1 MVKKEQKKHTP
12 EPDKSDKRYLKK
24 FEIVETDVEL
34 PIQGQVR
41 DPEDLYKFLKDLEN
55 KSVSKIIGIYLDD
68 KNLFLGHQVFL
79 GSSPKVFDTQLLYH
93 YYALFLAKK
102 FILIIN
108 HPGSTDPTPDEADK
122 KLMRAL
128 QADAQV
134 LSFNPFFAD
143 FIIVAKRSYF
153 SMSTNDGTACHCG
166 HQEYIAE

>member
-1 MVKKEQKKHTP
+1 MAKKEPKRDP
-12 EPDKSDKRYLKK
+12 DKRYLKK

-55 KSVSKIIGIYLDD
+55 ESVSKVIGIYLDD

-79 GSSPKVFDTQLLYH
+79 GMSPKVFDTQLLYH

-102 FILIIN
+102 FIILIN
-108 HPGSTDPTPDEADK
+108 HPDSIDPTPDEADK
-122 KLMRAL
+122 KLIRSL

-134 LSFNPFFAD
+134 LSFKPFFAD

-153 SMSTNDGTACHCG
+153 SMATNDGTAG
-166 HQEYIAE
+166 HEHQKFMPE